1 MLHYLQAV
9 AIKGTITWKR
19 PCHFLPAIVDAP
31 ADHKKPVSAA
41 ATSHPPSTASTPS
54 ISAPAPATEHPQD
67 RTHRIPRDF
76 QRLWSAEELNALEG
90 WKKEEARIEREKQQ
104 RNRAYMAFEDA
115 IAYIVNE
122 RPRDLLEDADFDA
135 DDLVDDGEDDEDGL
149 AMEADVSNGTSP
161 WGVMPPVRI
170 EIAPNSVCKPEIPHG
185 EVVHADMA
193 SYLRIVEQL
202 FDASEVYAAEA
213 TATATPFLW
222 QAIYP
227 QDNTGQ
233 PIYNPGGKYSV
244 RLFVLGR
251 WRRIDIDDK
260 LPLDNDGN
268 IIYLASSMRN
278 ELWPTLLVKALYK
291 VLHWMHP
298 NPDGNGESM
307 SLVNNVSQTMSQIVL
322 ALTGWKV
329 SRWEPCTSQSFSE
342 NVFHELLQSPPPPE
356 FVVIK
361 MPPVLSEQPA
371 GDNSS
376 DTVPSDQASVN
387 IVATLTPVQTHRKSG
402 QEPDSLRKSSKLMAK
417 HLGADPNGSVILLE
431 EMKRQRSIGEET
443 SRRLPLPSTLTL
455 DTISSG
461 HICIPPAEGENL
473 VYRVYPQNSLRFGY
487 SLQIEADYKV
497 EFQDPSTYW
506 RRLDNLRVTEC
517 DGVYPVMLPGTW
529 NILFKQ
535 SLEFVRPAAASE
547 SSDDPPQQLIE
558 LRLDLHLSEELL
570 SRYAHITLVN
580 DVTSEVKRVSALCST
595 ITLTASEGGGEQ
607 VPTTYTMIVDC
618 APGNFHV
625 REGKWHL
632 TLASNWDLNKTT
644 THQMTLTSFGGS
656 YEPNNPMLFFRDVI
670 AAPKTSVW
678 TSFQLQLLKN
688 EEIEKDL
695 AAKLEIFDL
704 GAEQHPLLCETSAKG
719 DVRLLQLP
727 HSATGNHDQPLADD
741 KRGYIVQGSI
751 GKSICVVSEDLRSVR
766 PFRNSSGNDLS
777 RNGGIL
783 EEDIAPLT
791 GENASIDSDQQ
802 IAEVPPKTA
811 RTSRLASNIQWR
823 LNCWSTEKVKLEP
836 DRTKELQF
844 DAIRVSWAENA
855 KDCDT
860 NGGIS
865 RLLHQ
870 GKLHEAE
877 AKMKLENMTEEQM
890 AKVKSRFEWIQA
902 VKAKVE
908 AKSTT
913 AAGLDG
919 PYLEEIS
926 SGDERLLSTEELEES
941 ERILADR
948 IGAVEADKEQRHQ
961 IRTLAKQQRA
971 KETTDLIQSVIKQR
985 ATFAKKQQALRQ
997 ELTALQSDL
1006 GAQSA

>member
-1 MLHYLQAV
+1 MLRYLQAI
-9 AIKGTITWKR
+9 AIKDAITWKR
-19 PCHFLPAIVDAP
+19 PCHFLPAIVESPAVPATPPMLAVHEPKATGGKKGAP
-31 ADHKKPVSAA
+31 APAATAVKKGEPEAVKKPPPPKHAHIFYATSRDKEHGTQDHKKPVSAA
-41 ATSHPPSTASTPS
+41 ATSTASTPS
-54 ISAPAPATEHPQD
+54 ISAPAPAIDHPQGWV
-67 RTHRIPRDF
+67 HRIPRDF
-76 QRLWSAEELNALEG
+76 QRLWSAEELSALQG
-90 WKKEEARIEREKQQ
+90 WKEEEARIEREKQQ
-104 RNRAYMAFEDA
+104 RNRTYMAFEDA

-149 AMEADVSNGTSP
+149 TMEADVSNGTSP

-185 EVVHADMA
+185 EVVHTDMA

-202 FDASEVYAAEA
+202 FDTGEVDAAEA

-278 ELWPTLLVKALYK
+278 ELWPTLLVKALYT
-291 VLHWMHP
+291 VIHWMHP

-307 SLVNNVSQTMSQIVL
+307 PLVDNVSQTMGRIVL

-329 SRWEPCTSQSFSE
+329 SRWEPRTSQSFSE
-342 NVFHELLQSPPPPE
+342 NIFHELLQYVPTQHSEECSDVVIEGDAVIDIESPPPP
-356 FVVIK
+356 
-361 MPPVLSEQPA
+361 
-371 GDNSS
+371 
-376 DTVPSDQASVN
+376 
-387 IVATLTPVQTHRKSG
+387 
-402 QEPDSLRKSSKLMAK
+402 
-417 HLGADPNGSVILLE
+417 
-431 EMKRQRSIGEET
+431 
-443 SRRLPLPSTLTL
+443 
-455 DTISSG
+455 
-461 HICIPPAEGENL
+461 ENL

-487 SLQIEADYKV
+487 SLQIEADHKV

-506 RRLDNLRVTEC
+506 RSLGNLRVTEC

-547 SSDDPPQQLIE
+547 SSDNPPQQLIE

-570 SRYAHITLVN
+570 ARYVHITLVN

-595 ITLTASEGGGEQ
+595 VTLTASEGGGGQ

-618 APGNFHV
+618 APGDFHV

-632 TLASNWDLNKTT
+632 TLASNWHFNKST

-656 YEPNNPMLFFRDVI
+656 YEPNSPMLFFRDVI
-670 AAPKTSVW
+670 AAPKTSIW

-688 EEIEKDL
+688 EEIVKDL

-704 GAEQHPLLCETSAKG
+704 GAEQQPLLCETSAKG

-727 HSATGNHDQPLADD
+727 RSAASNHGQPLADD
-741 KRGYIVQGSI
+741 KRGYIMQGSI
-751 GKSICVVSEDLRSVR
+751 DKSICVVSEDLRSVR
-766 PFRNSSGNDLS
+766 PFRSSSGNDFS

-783 EEDIAPLT
+783 EEDIASPT
-791 GENASIDSDQQ
+791 DENASIDSDQQ
-802 IAEVPPKTA
+802 VAENASKTV
-811 RTSRLASNIQWR
+811 RSSRLASNTQWR
-823 LNCWSTEKVKLEP
+823 LNCWSMEKVKLDP
-836 DRTKELQF
+836 DRTKDLQF

-855 KDCDT
+855 KDRDT
-860 NGGIS
+860 NGGSS

-870 GKLHEAE
+870 GKLNEAE

-890 AKVKSRFEWIQA
+890 AKVKSRFEWIQT

-913 AAGLDG
+913 AAGFAG

-926 SGDERLLSTEELEES
+926 SGDDKLLSTEQLEEN

-961 IRTLAKQQRA
+961 IRTLARQQRA
-971 KETTDLIQSVIKQR
+971 KEMTDLIQSVIKQR